1 MNLKE
6 EINIFVNEYK
16 NFMEISQFP
25 EFDLQTKFA
34 SLAIAD
40 SQGLDSAAVTAYRPL
55 TGQHSL
61 CVSTNL
67 ELSKYLD

>member
-6 EINIFVNEYK
+6 QLNTLVDEYK
-16 NFMEISQFP
+16 NFMGFSWFP

-40 SQGLDSAAVTAYRPL
+40 SQGFDSAAVTAYQQLP
-55 TGQHSL
+55 
-61 CVSTNL
+61 VNIV
-67 ELSKYLD
+67 YV